1 MIVTVSTRVQEK
13 YECPLYFRFC
23 LFTINLSIALQYEDK
38 TPSGNK
44 SKSTE
49 INEFEI

>member
-1 MIVTVSTRVQEK
+1 MNVHFT
-13 YECPLYFRFC
+13 
-23 LFTINLSIALQYEDK
+23 LFKILFVYNNLSIALQYEDK